1 MLTHRE
7 NLSIMKEEPQQN
19 QCMLLN
25 NFKKLC
31 SRELQTYHISGGKSS
46 MGEVEFWYQMVW
58 EVASN
63 ISSWR
68 FMRHRHPLNSQRPP
82 ERGMIDFLEPSV
94 SHVYWTHEHVF
105 QGTFFFFFL
114 PSTELLFHWTLLGK
128 VGCKAPF
135 CPVVKRA
142 CCGALWQRSPTW
154 PICNDFPKLGK

>member
-105 QGTFFFFFL
+105 QGTFFFFFFTFHRTTIPLNSAGQGWLQSSFL
-114 PSTELLFHWTLLGK
+114 PCGQESMLWSSVTEKSHLANL
-128 VGCKAPF
+128 
-135 CPVVKRA
+135 
-142 CCGALWQRSPTW
+142 
-154 PICNDFPKLGK
+154 